1 MEHENL
7 NTEETANSD
16 LGAVSGST
24 DLKEQCPE
32 FPYFGAKYPDARC
45 INGQLYDLDR
55 CDENGNLYEMHEYH
69 PCPFCNTD
77 EFLKEQEDNEA
88 DMDKVRQWMEGVK
101 KRYG

>member
-7 NTEETANSD
+7 NTEETTNSD

-32 FPYFGAKYPDARC
+32 FPYFGGHYPDARC

-55 CDENGNLYEMHEYH
+55 CDESGSLYEMHEYL
-69 PCPFCNTD
+69 PCPFCNTE

-88 DMDKVRQWMEGVK
+88 DMGKVHQWMEDVK